1 MLDQHGKLTDMGS
14 WYLGGQET
22 GNTPE
27 GAANIIS
34 RFTGSSLV
42 VILTALWCLL

>member
-1 MLDQHGKLTDMGS
+1 MLNQNGKLTDIGS

-27 GAANIIS
+27 GVANIIH
-34 RFTGSSLV
+34 RFAGSSLV
-42 VILTALWCLL
+42 VTLTAFWFLL

>member
-1 MLDQHGKLTDMGS
+1 MLNQNGKLTDIGS

-27 GAANIIS
+27 GAASVIHV
-34 RFTGSSLV
+34 FAGSSLV
-42 VILTALWCLL
+42 VILTAFWCLL